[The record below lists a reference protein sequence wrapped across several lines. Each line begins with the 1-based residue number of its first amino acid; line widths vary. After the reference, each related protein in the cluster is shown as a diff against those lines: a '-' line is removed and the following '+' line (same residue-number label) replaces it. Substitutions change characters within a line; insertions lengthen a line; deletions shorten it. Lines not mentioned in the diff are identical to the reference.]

1 MGIQLW
7 YNINMRNV
15 IEDKL
20 NVSIASETT
29 KQEKEI
35 LKYLQENVDNVE
47 TLTAKIVAI
56 ECFCSTSAVNRAVK
70 QMGFEG
76 FTEFKNFAKFSIML
90 SEQQEQP
97 KDRYES
103 YINMILD
110 DINYNEVEA
119 FAKEIKKLDMMYVYG
134 NGVSNISSLFLF
146 RQLLNKGYNAV
157 YIPDLDMLNK
167 ISHGTVICVSSI
179 GDNSYVNAILRTL
192 NVDLLSITK
201 KGTPQDNLSKLS
213 ITHRIDY
220 STATEIERE
229 QQIQMLLLIGAL
241 IDSLE
246 TI

>member
-1 MGIQLW
+1 
-7 YNINMRNV
+7 MRNV

-20 NVSIASETT
+20 NRVLGSETT
-29 KQEKEI
+29 KQEKVI
-35 LKYLQENVDNVE
+35 LNYLKDNVAVIE
-47 TLTAKIVAI
+47 SLTAKETAAA
-56 ECFCSTSAVNRAVK
+56 CYCSTSAVNRAIK

-76 FTEFKNFAKFSIML
+76 FTEFKNFAKFSNMIN
-90 SEQQEQP
+90 EQQEQP
-97 KDRYES
+97 KDRYAS

-110 DINYNEVEA
+110 DINYNEVAA
-119 FAKEIKKLDMMYVYG
+119 FAEELSKLEMVYVYG

-167 ISHGTVICVSSI
+167 ITHGTVICVSSI

-201 KGTPQDNLSKLS
+201 KGTPQDKLSKLS

-220 STATEIERE
+220 SNATEIERE

-246 TI
+246 KLS